1 MEFTVHNIW
10 ERSDSRNAKK
20 PWITKGIMK
29 SIKTRN
35 RLYKLYLH
43 NPSVLNN
50 NNYKKYRNKL
60 TSIIRTSRKLYYSQK
75 LNKVSSNSRATWRVI
90 NNIMGKKTDPL
101 PKDKFT
107 LQGNSISNSH
117 NYAASFNSF
126 FCNIGPQLA
135 SKINNA
141 SNVHFTNF
149 LPEPFDKSLFL
160 YPTNPNE
167 IINIT
172 K

>member
-1 MEFTVHNIW
+1 MA
-10 ERSDSRNAKK
+10 R
-20 PWITKGIMK
+20 
-29 SIKTRN
+29 
-35 RLYKLYLH
+35 
-43 NPSVLNN
+43 
-50 NNYKKYRNKL
+50 
-60 TSIIRTSRKLYYSQK
+60 
-75 LNKVSSNSRATWRVI
+75 WRVI

-117 NYAASFNSF
+117 DYASSFNSF

-160 YPTNPNE
+160 NPTNPNE

-172 K
+172 KSLNSSKAQSHDKISTSLLKQIIYFIATPLAHIFNLFH